1 VDASF
6 SAETLAGGTGAVIR
20 DECGHFIAAATWFL
34 PHVSSACSAETL
46 AIRNGLYLA
55 SNQGCNKIVVESDCA
70 DAIEAVQNAGLHM
83 GQDVAIIAE
92 CHQLEF
98 EFGMTMFQHCHREVN
113 EAADTL
119 AKTAFSSRTSAVWDD
134 NAPDFI
140 SSYIVNDAT
149 VI

>member
-70 DAIEAVQNAGLHM
+70 DVIEGVQNAGLHM
-83 GQDVAIIAE
+83 GQDVAIIAQ
-92 CHQLEF
+92 CHQLAL

-113 EAADTL
+113 EWRRLHL
-119 AKTAFSSRTSAVWDD
+119 A
-134 NAPDFI
+134 
-140 SSYIVNDAT
+140 
-149 VI
+149 